1 MGVGRP
7 QADHPGGYHLDDG
20 WMTRGDTKERWD
32 NVKWLVHFTRV
43 NDTNLEARWNWEIDD
58 LIKSNT
64 DTMYLHCARLD
75 NKQLAMN
82 RP

>member
-1 MGVGRP
+1 M
-7 QADHPGGYHLDDG
+7 
-20 WMTRGDTKERWD
+20 
-32 NVKWLVHFTRV
+32 KWLVHFTRV